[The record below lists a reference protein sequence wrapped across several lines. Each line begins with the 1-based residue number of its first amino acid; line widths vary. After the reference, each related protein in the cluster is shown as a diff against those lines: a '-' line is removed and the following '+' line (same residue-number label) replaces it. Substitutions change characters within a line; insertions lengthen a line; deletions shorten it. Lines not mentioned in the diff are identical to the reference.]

1 MEAYIPAED
10 ASNSCHPKVPMRIL
24 NVTNGSNPLP
34 SYGTELSSGF
44 DLIAYLPN
52 GNVNILPGEWKL
64 ISSGI
69 KVSIPVGYEL
79 QIRSRSGLALKNGIS
94 VLNSPGTID
103 ADFLGQIGIILM
115 NSSKIPFE
123 VSNGMRIA
131 QAVLCPVVQ
140 TKFVVC
146 FSEDELG
153 MTVRGQG
160 GFGST
165 GV

>member
-1 MEAYIPAED
+1 MEAYIPDEN
-10 ASNSCHPKVPMRIL
+10 ASHPKVSMRIL
-24 NVTNGSNPLP
+24 NVTNGINPLP

-44 DLIAYLPN
+44 DLVAHLPN
-52 GNVNILPGEWKL
+52 GNVSISPGEWKL

-69 KVSIPVGYEL
+69 KVAIPVGYEL
-79 QIRSRSGLALKNGIS
+79 QVRSRSGLALKNGIS

-103 ADFLGQIGIILM
+103 SDFRSKIGIILI
-115 NSSKIPFE
+115 NSSKQSFE

-146 FSEDELG
+146 SSEDELG
-153 MTVRGQG
+153 ITIRGQG